1 MIPSN
6 FDWFL
11 HSMLFYHT
19 ENILRKQQIRKE
31 KIQRANEMSND
42 DNDDD
47 DDGFGTETSLD
58 DVD

>member
-1 MIPSN
+1 
-6 FDWFL
+6 
-11 HSMLFYHT
+11 MLFYHT